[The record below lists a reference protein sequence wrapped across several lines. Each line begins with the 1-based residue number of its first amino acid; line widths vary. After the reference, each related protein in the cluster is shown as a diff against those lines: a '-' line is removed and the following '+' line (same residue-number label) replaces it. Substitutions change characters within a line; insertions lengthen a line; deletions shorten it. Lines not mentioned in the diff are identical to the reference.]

1 MKLRD
6 CPDCS
11 THMQPFWLP
20 ATRLGDEVELD
31 RCTDCGG
38 VWFDAGELSDAT
50 GKAVRA
56 SQEKTRRNCP
66 ACAAFLVQGKL
77 SDGPDVETCPSCR
90 GTFLEARDLDLLG
103 RKQKR
108 THRAPGST
116 GFVCDRCG
124 ARTPFSEAH
133 ATLTGL
139 ECASCHGARGQDVAP
154 VPEAREEARSAF
166 DRFLGWLKGE

>member
-20 ATRLGDEVELD
+20 AKRLGDEVELD

-50 GKAVRA
+50 GKTVRP
-56 SQEKTRRNCP
+56 SSEKTRRRCP
-66 ACAAFLVQGKL
+66 ACTANLVQGKL
-77 SDGPDVETCPSCR
+77 SDGPAVETCPSCR
-90 GTFLEARDLDLLG
+90 GTFLEARDLESLS
-103 RKQKR
+103 RQVKR
-108 THRAPGST
+108 TQRAPGST
-116 GFVCDRCG
+116 GFVCDHCG

-139 ECASCHGARGQDVAP
+139 ECGTCHRAKGNETAP